1 MPDHQ
6 ADRLLRSIEQNQG
19 KLSQVLLKEMP
30 VLGRAGIW
38 EQIADVVTQAFEQD
52 TTPEG
57 NTQESA
63 HTPTEG

>member
-38 EQIADVVTQAFEQD
+38 ETMTDVVAQAFEQD
-52 TTPEG
+52 TTSEG
-57 NTQESA
+57 NEQDSS
-63 HTPTEG
+63 HIPTE